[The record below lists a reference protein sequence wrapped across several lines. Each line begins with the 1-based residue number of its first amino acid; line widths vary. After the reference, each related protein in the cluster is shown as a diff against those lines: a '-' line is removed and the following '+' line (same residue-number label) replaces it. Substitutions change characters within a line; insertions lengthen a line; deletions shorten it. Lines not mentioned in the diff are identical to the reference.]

1 MMFETLTEKFSSVIY
16 KLNNKG
22 RLTQDDIDEVLKD
35 IRLALLDADVN
46 FKVVKS
52 FIKSVKEKIL
62 PGEILKALSPSQYVV
77 KIVDQELT
85 SILGGTSSELLTK
98 TDNTQNKIL
107 MIGLNGS
114 GKTTSSAKL
123 ALHLSNNNH
132 NPLLIPADIHR
143 PAAIEQL
150 KILGD
155 SIDIPVFDSDPSQAP
170 EIIVKEGLK
179 LAKSINSDFIIVDT
193 AGRFTVDDDLMSEL
207 ELIKD
212 TVEPDEILLVVDA
225 MTGQEAVN
233 IAQDFNEKIGITGL
247 ILTKMDGDSRGGA
260 ALSISSV
267 ARVPVKFIGIGED
280 VTSFEIFHPDR
291 LSSRILGMGDIL
303 TLAEKA
309 QQSFDEDNM
318 AKMEQKIRKATFD
331 LEDFLDQMQA
341 IKKMGSFGQIL
352 DMIPGISNIK
362 NNIAEDSVNEN
373 HLSKVE
379 AIIYSMTPHE
389 RQKPEIIGGSRRKR
403 IATGSGTTPKDVNQL
418 LNQFKQM
425 RKMMKEMSSPKGQKK
440 MMRMMSQSKGTGKLP
455 F

>member
-1 MMFETLTEKFSSVIY
+1 MFETLTEKFSSVIY

-62 PGEILKALSPSQYVV
+62 PGEILEALSPSQYVV

-85 SILGGTSSELLTK
+85 SILGGTSSSLLTK
-98 TDNTQNKIL
+98 TDNSQNKIL

-123 ALHLSNNNH
+123 ALHLSNNHH
-132 NPLLIPADIHR
+132 NPLLIPADTHR
-143 PAAIEQL
+143 PAAIDQL

-155 SIDIPVFDSDPSQAP
+155 SIDIPVFDSDPSQAS

-233 IAQDFNEKIGITGL
+233 IAQDFNERIGITGL

-267 ARVPVKFIGIGED
+267 AGVPVKFIGIGED

-362 NNIAEDSVNEN
+362 NNISEDSVNEN

-403 IATGSGTTPKDVNQL
+403 IAAGSGTTPKDVNQL

-440 MMRMMSQSKGTGKLP
+440 MMRMMSQSKGIGKLP

>member
-1 MMFETLTEKFSSVIY
+1 
-16 KLNNKG
+16 
-22 RLTQDDIDEVLKD
+22 
-35 IRLALLDADVN
+35 
-46 FKVVKS
+46 
-52 FIKSVKEKIL
+52 
-62 PGEILKALSPSQYVV
+62 
-77 KIVDQELT
+77 
-85 SILGGTSSELLTK
+85 
-98 TDNTQNKIL
+98 
-107 MIGLNGS
+107 
-114 GKTTSSAKL
+114 
-123 ALHLSNNNH
+123 
-132 NPLLIPADIHR
+132 
-143 PAAIEQL
+143 
-150 KILGD
+150 
-155 SIDIPVFDSDPSQAP
+155 
-170 EIIVKEGLK
+170 
-179 LAKSINSDFIIVDT
+179 
-193 AGRFTVDDDLMSEL
+193 
-207 ELIKD
+207 
-212 TVEPDEILLVVDA
+212 

-440 MMRMMSQSKGTGKLP
+440 MMRMMSQSKGIGKLP

>member
-1 MMFETLTEKFSSVIY
+1 MFETLTEKFSSVIY

-62 PGEILKALSPSQYVV
+62 PGEILEALSPSQYVV

-85 SILGGTSSELLTK
+85 SILGGTSSSLLTK
-98 TDNTQNKIL
+98 TDNSQNKIL

-123 ALHLSNNNH
+123 ALHLSNNHH
-132 NPLLIPADIHR
+132 NPLLIPADTHR
-143 PAAIEQL
+143 PAAIDQL

-155 SIDIPVFDSDPSQAP
+155 SIDIPVFDSDPSQAS

-233 IAQDFNEKIGITGL
+233 IAQDFNERIGITGL

-267 ARVPVKFIGIGED
+267 AGVPVKFIGTGED

-362 NNIAEDSVNEN
+362 NNISEDSVNEN

-440 MMRMMSQSKGTGKLP
+440 IMRMMSQSKGTGKLP

>member
-1 MMFETLTEKFSSVIY
+1 
-16 KLNNKG
+16 
-22 RLTQDDIDEVLKD
+22 
-35 IRLALLDADVN
+35 
-46 FKVVKS
+46 
-52 FIKSVKEKIL
+52 L
-62 PGEILKALSPSQYVV
+62 PGEILEALSPSQYVV

-85 SILGGTSSELLTK
+85 SILGGTSSSLLTK
-98 TDNTQNKIL
+98 TDNSQNKIL

-123 ALHLSNNNH
+123 ALHLSNNHH
-132 NPLLIPADIHR
+132 NPLLIPADTHR
-143 PAAIEQL
+143 PAAIDQL

-155 SIDIPVFDSDPSQAP
+155 SIDIPVFDSDPSQAS

-267 ARVPVKFIGIGED
+267 AGVPVKFIGIGED

-362 NNIAEDSVNEN
+362 NNISEDSVNEN

-403 IATGSGTTPKDVNQL
+403 IAAGSGTTPKDVNQL

-440 MMRMMSQSKGTGKLP
+440 MMRMMSQSKGIGKLP

>member
-1 MMFETLTEKFSSVIY
+1 MFENLTEKISSVIY

-22 RLTQDDIDEVLKD
+22 RLTQDDIEDVLKE

-46 FKVVKS
+46 FRVVKS
-52 FIKSVKEKIL
+52 FIESMRDKLV
-62 PGEILKALSPSQYVV
+62 PGELLEALSPGQYVI

-85 SILGGTSSELLTK
+85 NILGNTSSELIIK
-98 TDNTQNKIL
+98 TDNSQNKIL
-107 MIGLNGS
+107 LIGLNGS

-123 ALHLSNNNH
+123 ALHLSKNNH

-143 PAAIEQL
+143 PAAIDQL
-150 KILGD
+150 KILGN
-155 SIDIPVFDSDPSQAP
+155 SIDIPVFDSDPSQDP
-170 EIIVKEGLK
+170 EIIVKEGLE
-179 LAKSINSDFIIVDT
+179 LAKNINSDFIIVDT
-193 AGRFTVDDDLMSEL
+193 AGRFTIDDDLMSEL
-207 ELIKD
+207 ELIKNV
-212 TVEPDEILLVVDA
+212 VEPNEILLVVDA

-247 ILTKMDGDSRGGA
+247 ILTKMDGDARGGA

-267 ARVPVKFIGIGED
+267 TGVPVKFIGLGED
-280 VTSFEIFHPDR
+280 VNSLEVFHPDR

-309 QQSFDEDNM
+309 QESFDEDNM
-318 AKMEQKIRKATFD
+318 ARMEQKIRKATFD

-352 DMIPGISNIK
+352 EMIPGISNIK
-362 NNIAEDSVNEN
+362 NNISEDAVNEN
-373 HLSKVE
+373 HLDKIE
-379 AIIYSMTPHE
+379 AIIYSMTLQE

-403 IATGSGTTPKDVNQL
+403 IATGSGTSPKDVNQL

-425 RKMMKEMSSPKGQKK
+425 RKMMKDMSSPKGQKK
-440 MMRMMSQSKGTGKLP
+440 MMRMMSQSKGSNKFP

>member
-1 MMFETLTEKFSSVIY
+1 MFETLTEKFSSVIY

-233 IAQDFNEKIGITGL
+233 IAQDFNERIGITGL

-267 ARVPVKFIGIGED
+267 AGVPVKFIGTGED

>member
-1 MMFETLTEKFSSVIY
+1 MFETLTEKFSSVIY

-331 LEDFLDQMQA
+331 
-341 IKKMGSFGQIL
+341 
-352 DMIPGISNIK
+352 
-362 NNIAEDSVNEN
+362 
-373 HLSKVE
+373 
-379 AIIYSMTPHE
+379 
-389 RQKPEIIGGSRRKR
+389 
-403 IATGSGTTPKDVNQL
+403 
-418 LNQFKQM
+418 
-425 RKMMKEMSSPKGQKK
+425 
-440 MMRMMSQSKGTGKLP
+440 
-455 F
+455 

>member
-1 MMFETLTEKFSSVIY
+1 MFETLTEKFSSVIY

-123 ALHLSNNNH
+123 ALHLSNNH
-132 NPLLIPADIHR
+132 YNPLLIPADIHR
-143 PAAIEQL
+143 PAAIDQL

-403 IATGSGTTPKDVNQL
+403 IAAGSGTTPKDVNQL

>member
-1 MMFETLTEKFSSVIY
+1 MFETLTEKFSSVIY

>member
-1 MMFETLTEKFSSVIY
+1 MFETLTEKFSSVIY

-62 PGEILKALSPSQYVV
+62 PGEILEALSPSQYVV

-85 SILGGTSSELLTK
+85 SILGGTSSSLLTK
-98 TDNTQNKIL
+98 TDNSQNKIL

-123 ALHLSNNNH
+123 ALHLSNNHH
-132 NPLLIPADIHR
+132 NPLLIPADTHR
-143 PAAIEQL
+143 PAAIDQL

-155 SIDIPVFDSDPSQAP
+155 SIDIPVFDSDPSQAS

-267 ARVPVKFIGIGED
+267 AKVPVKFIGIGED
-280 VTSFEIFHPDR
+280 LTSFEIFHPDR

-362 NNIAEDSVNEN
+362 NNISEDSVNEN

-440 MMRMMSQSKGTGKLP
+440 IMRMMSQSKGTGKLP

>member
-1 MMFETLTEKFSSVIY
+1 MFETLTEKFSSVIY

-22 RLTQDDIDEVLKD
+22 RLTQNDIDEVLKD

-62 PGEILKALSPSQYVV
+62 PGEILEALSPSQYVV

-85 SILGGTSSELLTK
+85 SILGGTSSSLLTK
-98 TDNTQNKIL
+98 TDNSQNKIL

-123 ALHLSNNNH
+123 ALHLSNNHH
-132 NPLLIPADIHR
+132 NPLLIPADTHR
-143 PAAIEQL
+143 PAAIDQL

-155 SIDIPVFDSDPSQAP
+155 SIDIPVFDSDPSQAS

-233 IAQDFNEKIGITGL
+233 IAQDFNERIGITGL

-267 ARVPVKFIGIGED
+267 AGVPVKFIGIGED

-362 NNIAEDSVNEN
+362 NNISEDSVNEN

-403 IATGSGTTPKDVNQL
+403 IAAGSGTTPKDVNQL

-440 MMRMMSQSKGTGKLP
+440 MMRMMSQSKGIGKLP

>member
-1 MMFETLTEKFSSVIY
+1 MFETLTEKFSSVIY

-62 PGEILKALSPSQYVV
+62 PGEILEALSPSQYVV

-85 SILGGTSSELLTK
+85 SILGGTSSELLIK
-98 TDNTQNKIL
+98 TDNSQNKIL

-123 ALHLSNNNH
+123 ALHLSNNH
-132 NPLLIPADIHR
+132 YNPLLIPADIHR
-143 PAAIEQL
+143 PAAIDQL

-179 LAKSINSDFIIVDT
+179 LAESINSDFIIVDT

-207 ELIKD
+207 ELIKN

-267 ARVPVKFIGIGED
+267 AGVPVKFIGIGED

-362 NNIAEDSVNEN
+362 NNISEDSVNEN

-403 IATGSGTTPKDVNQL
+403 IAAGSGTTPKDVNQL

-440 MMRMMSQSKGTGKLP
+440 MMRMMSQSKGIGKLP

>member
-1 MMFETLTEKFSSVIY
+1 MFETLTEKFSSVIY

-62 PGEILKALSPSQYVV
+62 PGEILEALSPSQYVV

-123 ALHLSNNNH
+123 ALHLSNNHH
-132 NPLLIPADIHR
+132 NPLLIPADTHR
-143 PAAIEQL
+143 PAAIDQL

-155 SIDIPVFDSDPSQAP
+155 SIDIPVFASDPSQAP

-362 NNIAEDSVNEN
+362 NNISEDSVNEN

>member
-1 MMFETLTEKFSSVIY
+1 MFETLTEKFSSVIY

-62 PGEILKALSPSQYVV
+62 PGEILEALSPSQYVV

-85 SILGGTSSELLTK
+85 SILGGTSSSLLTK
-98 TDNTQNKIL
+98 TDNSQNKIL

-123 ALHLSNNNH
+123 ALHLSNNHH

-143 PAAIEQL
+143 PAAIDQL

-155 SIDIPVFDSDPSQAP
+155 SIDIPVFDSDPSQAS

-267 ARVPVKFIGIGED
+267 AKVPVKFIGIGED
-280 VTSFEIFHPDR
+280 LTSFEIFHPDR

-362 NNIAEDSVNEN
+362 NNISEDSVNEN

-403 IATGSGTTPKDVNQL
+403 IAAGSGTTPKDVNQL

-440 MMRMMSQSKGTGKLP
+440 MMRMMSQSKGIGKLP

>member
-1 MMFETLTEKFSSVIY
+1 MFENLTEKFSSVIY

-22 RLTQDDIDEVLKD
+22 RLTQDDIEDVLKE

-52 FIKSVKEKIL
+52 FIQSVRDKL
-62 PGEILKALSPSQYVV
+62 VPGELLEALSPAQYVV

-85 SILGGTSSELLTK
+85 NILGDTSSGLITK
-98 TDNTQNKIL
+98 TDNSQNKIL
-107 MIGLNGS
+107 LIGLNGS

-123 ALHLSNNNH
+123 ALHLSKNNH
-132 NPLLIPADIHR
+132 KPILIPADIHR
-143 PAAIEQL
+143 PAAIDQL

-155 SIDIPVFDSDPSQAP
+155 SINIPVFDSDPSQHP
-170 EIIVKEGLK
+170 EIIVKEGLE
-179 LAKSINSDFIIVDT
+179 LAKNINSDFIIVDT
-193 AGRFTVDDDLMSEL
+193 AGRFTIDDDLMSEL
-207 ELIKD
+207 ELIKNV
-212 TVEPDEILLVVDA
+212 VEPNEILLVVDA
-225 MTGQEAVN
+225 MTGQDAVN

-247 ILTKMDGDSRGGA
+247 ILTKMDGDARGGA

-267 ARVPVKFIGIGED
+267 TGVPVKFIGLGED
-280 VTSFEIFHPDR
+280 INALEVFHPDR

-309 QQSFDEDNM
+309 QESFDEDNM
-318 AKMEQKIRKATFD
+318 ARMEQKIRKATFD

-352 DMIPGISNIK
+352 EMIPGISNIK
-362 NNIAEDSVNEN
+362 NNISEDAVNEN
-373 HLSKVE
+373 HLDKVE
-379 AIIYSMTPHE
+379 AIIYSMTLKE

-403 IATGSGTTPKDVNQL
+403 IATGSGTSPKDVNQL

-425 RKMMKEMSSPKGQKK
+425 RKMMKDMSSPKGQKK
-440 MMRMMSQSKGTGKLP
+440 MMRMMSQSKGINKFP

>member
-1 MMFETLTEKFSSVIY
+1 MFETLTEKFSSVIY

-62 PGEILKALSPSQYVV
+62 PGEILEALSPSQYVV

-85 SILGGTSSELLTK
+85 SILGGTSSELLIK
-98 TDNTQNKIL
+98 TDNSQNKIL

-123 ALHLSNNNH
+123 ALHLSNNH
-132 NPLLIPADIHR
+132 YNPLLIPADIHR
-143 PAAIEQL
+143 PAAIDQL

-179 LAKSINSDFIIVDT
+179 LAESINSDFIIVDT

-207 ELIKD
+207 ELIKN

-267 ARVPVKFIGIGED
+267 AGVPVKFIGIGED

-362 NNIAEDSVNEN
+362 NNISEDSVNEN

-403 IATGSGTTPKDVNQL
+403 IAAGSGTTPKDVNQL

-440 MMRMMSQSKGTGKLP
+440 IMRMMSQSKGTGKLP

>member
-1 MMFETLTEKFSSVIY
+1 MFETLTEKFSSVIY

-22 RLTQDDIDEVLKD
+22 RLTQEDIDEVLKD

>member
-1 MMFETLTEKFSSVIY
+1 MFETLTEKFSSVIY

-143 PAAIEQL
+143 PAAIDQL

-155 SIDIPVFDSDPSQAP
+155 SIDVPVFDSDPSQAP

>member
-1 MMFETLTEKFSSVIY
+1 MFETLTEKFSSVIY

-132 NPLLIPADIHR
+132 SPLLIPADIHR
-143 PAAIEQL
+143 PAAIDQL

-403 IATGSGTTPKDVNQL
+403 IAAGSGTTPKDVNQL

>member
-1 MMFETLTEKFSSVIY
+1 MFETLTEKFSSVIY

-318 AKMEQKIRKATFD
+318 AKMEQNILKATFD

>member
-1 MMFETLTEKFSSVIY
+1 MFETLTEKFSSVIY

-62 PGEILKALSPSQYVV
+62 PGEILEALSPSQYVV

-85 SILGGTSSELLTK
+85 SILGGTSSELLIK
-98 TDNTQNKIL
+98 TDNSQNKIL

-123 ALHLSNNNH
+123 ALHLSNNH
-132 NPLLIPADIHR
+132 YNPLLIPADIHR
-143 PAAIEQL
+143 PAAIDQL

-179 LAKSINSDFIIVDT
+179 LAESINSDFIIVDT

-233 IAQDFNEKIGITGL
+233 IAQDFNERIGITGL

-267 ARVPVKFIGIGED
+267 AGVPVKFIGIGED

-362 NNIAEDSVNEN
+362 NNISEDSVNEN

-403 IATGSGTTPKDVNQL
+403 IAAGSGTTPKDVNQL

-440 MMRMMSQSKGTGKLP
+440 MMRMMSQSKGIGKLP

>member
-1 MMFETLTEKFSSVIY
+1 MFETLTEKFSSVIY

-62 PGEILKALSPSQYVV
+62 PGEILEALSPSQYVV

-85 SILGGTSSELLTK
+85 SILGGTSSSLLTK
-98 TDNTQNKIL
+98 TDNSQNKIL

-123 ALHLSNNNH
+123 ALHLSNNHH
-132 NPLLIPADIHR
+132 NPLLIPADTHR
-143 PAAIEQL
+143 PAAIDQL

-362 NNIAEDSVNEN
+362 NNISEDSVNEN